1 MNKLPKY
8 LTFDA
13 YGTLVNFQLSK
24 ATREIL
30 GERVHQIDFEAFLN
44 EYSDMRFDEI
54 LKEYRPY
61 ETVLR
66 RCFATMMRK
75 YGLDYTEED
84 GDRMMA
90 SVPTW
95 GPFPDVPPVLRVL
108 RQYCKL
114 VIISNTEDRL
124 IEKNIENI
132 GVPFDDYVTAEQAR
146 AYKPSP
152 AVFEYTLWKLKCKKE
167 DIVHIAN
174 GFEYDIMPAHD
185 LGWKA
190 IWINR
195 EGIKGDQAAYGPYDE
210 LPDMTGVPALLGIE
224 TVPAF

>member
-13 YGTLVNFQLSK
+13 YGTLVNFQLNK
-24 ATREIL
+24 VTREIL
-30 GERVHQIDFEAFLN
+30 GDRVHQIDIQAFLD
-44 EYSDMRFDEI
+44 EFSDLRFTAIQE
-54 LKEYRPY
+54 EYRPY

-66 RCFATMMRK
+66 RCFGKMMHK
-75 YGLDYTEED
+75 YGLAYTEDD
-84 GDRMMA
+84 GDRLV
-90 SVPTW
+90 SVVPTW
-95 GPFPDVPPVLRVL
+95 GPFPDVPPVLRKL
-108 RQYCKL
+108 RQYFKL

-132 GVPFDDYVTAEQAR
+132 GVPFDDYITAEQAR

-152 AVFEYTLWKLKCKKE
+152 EVFDYTLWKLKCKKE

-195 EGIKGDQAAYGPYDE
+195 EGIAGDQAAYGPYDE

-224 TVPAF
+224 KVLV

>member
-8 LTFDA
+8 ITFDA
-13 YGTLVNFQLSK
+13 YGTLINFEMNKVTL
-24 ATREIL
+24 EIL
-30 GERVHQIDFEAFLN
+30 GDRAKKIDTVAFLN

-54 LKEYRPY
+54 MKEYRPY

-75 YGLDYTEED
+75 YGLDYTEAD
-84 GDRMMA
+84 GDAMMA
-90 SVPTW
+90 AVPTW
-95 GPFPDVPPVLRVL
+95 GPFPDVPPILRKL
-108 RQYCKL
+108 RQYCKI

-132 GVPFDDYVTAEQAR
+132 GVPFDNYITAEQAR

-152 AVFEYTLWKLKCKKE
+152 VIFDYTLKKLGCE
-167 DIVHIAN
+167 RSDILHVAN

-190 IWINR
+190 VWINR
-195 EGIKGDQAAYGPYDE
+195 YKEKGDLAYGPYDE
-210 LPDMTGVPALLGIE
+210 FPDLTSLPAYLGI
-224 TVPAF
+224 